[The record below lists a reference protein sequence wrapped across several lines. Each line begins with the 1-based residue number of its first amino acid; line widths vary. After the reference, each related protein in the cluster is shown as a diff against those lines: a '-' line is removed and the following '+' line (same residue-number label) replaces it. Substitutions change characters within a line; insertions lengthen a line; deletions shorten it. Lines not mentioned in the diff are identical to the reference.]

1 MSTTVSNNRFYIAG
15 FVSLVLMGVMVIYTF
30 NTIFSS
36 LTTAVEVETE
46 IPETELRINRQN
58 LDKAHKAVFEYEPT
72 KLEFNN

>member
-1 MSTTVSNNRFYIAG
+1 MSTTVSNNRFYIVG

-58 LDKAHKAVFEYEPT
+58 LDKAHKAVFEHEPT
-72 KLEFNN
+72 KLELNN